1 MATSASLS
9 AAVGPLVGRRDEI
22 TQLRGLLEEERLVTI
37 TGAGGSGKTRL
48 ALEVVGS
55 FDGESAFVALA
66 SVRQA
71 SLVAAV
77 VAQELGIGGT
87 GAEEAL
93 VDALGS
99 RRLLLCL
106 DNFEHVV
113 DAAPLVGRLLAA
125 SPELRVLITSRTSLR
140 LSDEQEFPL
149 APFDVADAV
158 EFFTFRARRLQPSF
172 EADDAV
178 VEICRRLDGLP
189 LALELAAARVK
200 LLAPAQ
206 ILERLEQRLPLLTG
220 GPRDVPERHR
230 TLSAAIDWSYLLLTP
245 EEQRLFARLSVFPG
259 GCTLEEAEAVGGE
272 GSDTLEQLASL
283 IDKSLLRRQSDD
295 EPRFRMLETLREYA
309 QARLIEAGVA
319 DEVHARQAAFYVDLA
334 ERSERGMLEGN
345 RYADWAVV
353 LRAELD
359 NLEAVIHWGFEH
371 DPESSLRI
379 LAAAG
384 SRLFHL
390 APARVAG
397 WLDEALPLAPKVSPA
412 VAAGVERSAGFVHL
426 AVRDLAR
433 AEELLSQAVAA
444 RERLGDLAE
453 SARARA
459 LLGTVYAHQGRVDE
473 ARDAAARAIADA
485 RAAGDDL
492 RLLMVLPN
500 VGSSM
505 FVIEDY
511 ARARAALEEVIPLA
525 EERGAWPVL
534 FTAQINLGSVLL
546 NEDPARAAEVFRA
559 ALAHATFAGDTQY
572 LHAREGIAM
581 AALLTG
587 DPEGARREFASYLGA
602 AREVARVREIQAAV
616 SGLMGVASTL
626 GDSRTAA
633 RLEGARLS
641 IGENIKLPAF
651 LRPFAEAAHAAL
663 GDDEWNRLKA
673 EGAGLALDEVLA
685 DILPSDETA
694 DTALRALMFTDIVA
708 STKLLDAIGDVAWG
722 RLVSWH
728 DRTLRS
734 HFARHDGAEVDHAG
748 DGFFVVF
755 PEASAAIACAVAIQ
769 QSLDEHRLTNGFAPE
784 VRIGV
789 HQAEVTRTGDDYRGL
804 GVHTAARI
812 AATAAGGEIVASEAA
827 ARAADAP
834 LLAAPSDITLRGL
847 AEPIG
852 VARIAWRR

>member
-9 AAVGPLVGRRDEI
+9 AAVGPLVGRRDELA
-22 TQLRGLLEEERLVTI
+22 QLRELLDTVRLVTV
-37 TGAGGSGKTRL
+37 TGAGGSGKTRI

-55 FDGESAFVALA
+55 FEGESAFVALA

-99 RRLLLCL
+99 RQLLLCL

-113 DAAPLVGRLLAA
+113 DAAPLVARLLAA

-140 LSDEQEFPL
+140 LSEEQEFPL
-149 APFDVADAV
+149 APFDVTDAV
-158 EFFTFRARRLQPSF
+158 EFFTLRARRFQPSF

-206 ILERLEQRLPLLTG
+206 ILERLEHRLPLLTG

-245 EEQRLFARLSVFPG
+245 EEQRLFACLSVFPG
-259 GCTLEEAEAVGGE
+259 GCTLEEAEVVAGDGV
-272 GSDTLEQLASL
+272 DTLEQLASL

-309 QARLIEAGVA
+309 QARLVEAGIA
-319 DEVHARQAAFYVDLA
+319 DEVRARQTEFYVDLA

-397 WLDEALPLAPKVSPA
+397 WLDAALAFAPNVSPA
-412 VAAGVERSAGFVHL
+412 VAAGVQRSAGFVHL
-426 AVRDLAR
+426 AVRDLTR
-433 AEELLSQAVAA
+433 AEELLSEALAA

-453 SARARA
+453 AARARA
-459 LLGTVYAHQGRVDE
+459 LLATVYGHQGRVDE
-473 ARDAAARAIADA
+473 ARDAAARALADV
-485 RAAGDDL
+485 RASGDEL

-500 VGSSM
+500 IGSSM
-505 FVIEDY
+505 FIIEDY
-511 ARARAALEEVIPLA
+511 ALARAALEEVIPLA
-525 EERGAWPVL
+525 EQRGAWPVL

-559 ALAHATFAGDTQY
+559 ALAHATFAGDTQH

-587 DPEGARREFASYLGA
+587 NPEGARREFASYLGT
-602 AREVARVREIQAAV
+602 AREAGRVREIQAAV
-616 SGLMGVASTL
+616 AGLMGVASAL
-626 GDSRTAA
+626 GDPETAA
-633 RLEGARLS
+633 RLEGARRS
-641 IGENIKLPAF
+641 IGAGIKLPVF
-651 LRPFAEAAHAAL
+651 LRRFADATQTAL
-663 GDDEWNRLKA
+663 GDDEWNRLQS
-673 EGAGLALDEVLA
+673 EGASLPLDELLA
-685 DILPSDETA
+685 EALLGDGSPNA
-694 DTALRALMFTDIVA
+694 ALRTLVFTDIVA
-708 STKLLDAIGDVAWG
+708 STKLLDAMGDVAWG

-734 HFARHDGAEVDHAG
+734 LFAHYDGEEVDHAG

-755 PEASAAIACAVAIQ
+755 SDAEAAIGCAVAIQ
-769 QSLDEHRLTNGFAPE
+769 QSLAEHRLANGFAPE

-789 HQAEVTRTGDDYRGL
+789 HEAEVTRVGDHYRGL

-812 AATAAGGEIVASEAA
+812 AATAAGGEIVASEAT
-827 ARAADAP
+827 ARAAGAS
-834 LLAAPSDITLRGL
+834 LLAAPREITLRGL
-847 AEPIG
+847 SEPVS
-852 VARIAWRR
+852 VANVSWR